1 MKTPSLRCL
10 KFILVLL
17 LLVSAAPVRGAE
29 KKGMTLEQFLGS
41 LTWTKGPGKGE
52 MKDLAEIKVPAGFMF
67 TGEADTQKLLRAF
80 GNPTN
85 GRELGLVAPTNLD
98 WFVVF
103 EFADTG
109 FIKDDDKDKLD
120 ADAMLKSIQKGTEA
134 GNEERKKMG
143 GAPLTITG
151 WQQPPKYNPET
162 HNLEWAIKGESE
174 GHAIVNYNTRL
185 LGRKGVMEVALVV
198 SPDKLPATMP
208 DYQALLKGYAYKD
221 GQRYAE
227 FRDGDKVAQY
237 GLAALVVGG
246 AAVGAAKLGLFAVF
260 AGFFK
265 KAWKLVVVGVVALG
279 SFIKKLFTFG
289 ARRSGN
295 DSSPGPTA

>member
-1 MKTPSLRCL
+1 MKVVRLFQFS
-10 KFILVLL
+10 VALL
-17 LLVSAAPVRGAE
+17 FLATTVSVTGAE
-29 KKGMTLEQFLGS
+29 KQGMTREQFLAS
-41 LTWTKGPGKGE
+41 LKWTKGPAKGD
-52 MKDLAEIKVPAGFMF
+52 MKDLAEIKVPANFMF
-67 TGEADTQKLLRAF
+67 TGEEGTQKLLRAF

-85 GRELGLVAPTNLD
+85 GRELGLIAPTNLA

-109 FIKDDDKDKLD
+109 YIKDDDKDKLD
-120 ADAMLKSIQKGTEA
+120 ADAMLKSIKQGTEA

-143 GAPLTITG
+143 GAPITITG

-162 HNLEWAIKGESE
+162 HNLEWAIKAESQGEQ
-174 GHAIVNYNTRL
+174 IVNYNTRL

-198 SPDKLPATMP
+198 DPDKLTATMTE
-208 DYQALLKGYAYKD
+208 YQALLKDYNFKD

-246 AAVGAAKLGLFAVF
+246 AAVGAAKLGLFAALAAF
-260 AGFFK
+260 LK
-265 KAWKLVVVGVVALG
+265 KGWKLVVIGAVALG
-279 SFIKKLFTFG
+279 GFVKKLFTFG
-289 ARRSGN
+289 ARRSG
-295 DSSPGPTA
+295 DGSSGPTA

>member
-1 MKTPSLRCL
+1 MKNLYLHPLRIVLALCL
-10 KFILVLL
+10 IAGVLP
-17 LLVSAAPVRGAE
+17 ARGGE
-29 KKGMTLEQFLGS
+29 KKSMTKDEFLAT
-41 LTWTKGPGKGE
+41 LNWTKGPAKGD
-52 MKDLAEIKVPAGFMF
+52 MKDLADIKVPANYMF
-67 TGEADTQKLLRAF
+67 TGAEGTQKLLRAF

-85 GRELGLVAPTNLD
+85 GRELGLICPTNLD

-103 EFADTG
+103 EFDDTG
-109 FIKDDDKDKLD
+109 YIKDDDKDKLD
-120 ADAMLKSIQKGTEA
+120 ADAMLKAIQKGNEA

-174 GHAIVNYNTRL
+174 GHQIVNYNTRL

-198 SPDKLPATMP
+198 SPAKLSATMA
-208 DYQALLKGYAYKD
+208 DYQELLKGYAYKD

-227 FRDGDKVAQY
+227 FRSGDKVAQY

-246 AAVGAAKLGLFAVF
+246 AAVGAAKLGLFAALF
-260 AGFFK
+260 AFLK
-265 KAWKLVVVGVVALG
+265 KGWKLVVIGVAALG
-279 SFIKKLFTFG
+279 SAIKKLFTFG
-289 ARRSGN
+289 SRRDNN
-295 DSSPGPTA
+295 DGTSGPTA

>member
-1 MKTPSLRCL
+1 MNALRL
-10 KFILVLL
+10 PPFLVALL
-17 LLVSAAPVRGAE
+17 LLAMVAPMRGAE
-29 KKGMTLEQFLGS
+29 KQGMTQEQFLAS
-41 LTWTKGPGKGE
+41 LNWTKGPAKGD
-52 MKDLAEIKVPAGFMF
+52 MKDLAEIKVPANYMF
-67 TGEADTQKLLRAF
+67 TGEQGTQKLLRVF

-85 GRELGLVAPTNLD
+85 GRELGLIAPTNLE

-109 FIKDDDKDKLD
+109 YIKDDDKDKLD
-120 ADAMLKSIQKGTEA
+120 ADAMLKAIQRGTEA

-174 GHAIVNYNTRL
+174 GHQIVNYNTRL

-198 SPDKLPATMP
+198 APDKLTATMAE
-208 DYQALLKGYAYKD
+208 YQALLKGYAYKD
-221 GQRYAE
+221 GQGYAE
-227 FRDGDKVAQY
+227 FRSGDKVAEY

-246 AAVGAAKLGLFAVF
+246 AAVGAAKLGLFAALAAF
-260 AGFFK
+260 LK
-265 KAWKLVVVGVVALG
+265 KGWKLVIIAAVACG

-289 ARRSGN
+289 ARRSG
-295 DSSPGPTA
+295 DGSSGPTA